1 LLFALSVRA
10 DALCSQAT
18 ATINSQADAT
28 ALASCST
35 ISGSIVV
42 GSTASGDI
50 SIDGPT
56 EITGDLAVQNAT
68 EITSLSSSTIGTIG
82 GTFTLDTLTLLSTLQ
97 FSALQTVE
105 TISWSAL
112 PNLGAITFPNGEIT
126 TSHIT
131 ITNTF
136 LSSLD
141 GLATGVISTLDINNN
156 PDLTSANFTITSIT
170 SSLNLAANGK
180 ATAFSFPQL
189 HWAANIT
196 AKNCSQLNL
205 PSISAVNGSLGL
217 YGNSFTD
224 FSAPT
229 LLSVG
234 NTATGAGSL
243 AIISNTALTGSGL
256 SMPLLQSVGGALQ
269 VTDNTALST
278 VSFPDLTDIGG
289 AVVLTGSFST

>member
-1 LLFALSVRA
+1 V
-10 DALCSQAT
+10 
-18 ATINSQADAT
+18 
-28 ALASCST
+28 
-35 ISGSIVV
+35 
-42 GSTASGDI
+42 SGDI

-56 EITGDLAVQNAT
+56 EITGDLTVQNVA
-68 EITSLSSSTIGTIG
+68 ELTSLSSSTIGTIG
-82 GTFTLDTLTLLSTLQ
+82 GTFTLDTLAVLSILQ
-97 FSALQTVE
+97 FSALQAVE

-112 PNLGAITFPNGEIT
+112 PNLSAITFPSGEIT

-156 PDLTSANFTITSIT
+156 PALTSANLTITSIT

-180 ATAFSFPQL
+180 ATVFSFPHLQ
-189 HWAANIT
+189 WAANIT
-196 AKNCSQLNL
+196 ARNCSQLNL
-205 PSISAVNGSLGL
+205 PSTSAVNGSLGL

-234 NTATGAGSL
+234 DTLTGVGNL
-243 AIISNTALTGSGL
+243 AIISNTALAGSGL
-256 SMPLLQSVGGALQ
+256 SMPLLKFVGGALQ
-269 VTDNTALST
+269 VSENTALST
-278 VSFPDLTDIGG
+278 ISFPDLTEIGG
-289 AVVLTGSFST
+289 AVVLSGGFST